1 MFSFLLTLFDR
12 LKENNINLTINEK
25 IDILKSILKID
36 ITDKNSFFY
45 AIASNAAHSVIERE
59 KVLHILENLNPVN
72 AQIDTDIR
80 GLSDRFTR
88 DIYAKKEFL
97 NAVLHN
103 RDILELFINNQNIK
117 TAIEDNEVL
126 SRLYEAL
133 IYEEK
138 ESEFIEFINKLSYDN
153 KELKELIDKLA
164 PNPLMSKKQAG
175 IKETTIT
182 RKKID
187 ISDIPFDKIDNDDI
201 KQLRQSIQITARR
214 LIRKIFKTYESGRS
228 HILNVHKTLR
238 KNAAY
243 ENIPFRTEFKK
254 RRMKRRDIVILCDMS
269 QSVRNSTFIMLA
281 FMNELTLIFKRVRSF
296 AFVSDVSEITQLV
309 QNRDFNTV
317 VNSLLSGGINNLF
330 GNSNYGLS
338 FYKFYT
344 QYSNILNKN
353 TIVIIFGDGRNNYND
368 PNLYDLKNIRKKVNK
383 LYWFVPEGRDLWGK
397 GDSQLPLYLT
407 GSDRAFTITTL
418 SQLSSAILKI
428 SQY

>member
-1 MFSFLLTLFDR
+1 
-12 LKENNINLTINEK
+12 
-25 IDILKSILKID
+25 
-36 ITDKNSFFY
+36 
-45 AIASNAAHSVIERE
+45 
-59 KVLHILENLNPVN
+59 
-72 AQIDTDIR
+72 
-80 GLSDRFTR
+80 
-88 DIYAKKEFL
+88 
-97 NAVLHN
+97 
-103 RDILELFINNQNIK
+103 
-117 TAIEDNEVL
+117 
-126 SRLYEAL
+126 

-309 QNRDFNTV
+309 QNRDFNSV

-353 TIVIIFGDGRNNYND
+353 TIVIIFGDGRNN
-368 PNLYDLKNIRKKVNK
+368 
-383 LYWFVPEGRDLWGK
+383 
-397 GDSQLPLYLT
+397 
-407 GSDRAFTITTL
+407 
-418 SQLSSAILKI
+418 
-428 SQY
+428 